1 MGSSPTRGTKMA
13 KLSINENF
21 FKNWTSEMS
30 YILGFIVADGCILK
44 RKNRKNSYIFNI
56 TNKEKQHLEKIKKA
70 MSAAAPLG
78 LKRSGYTKKKDC
90 YFIQICNKEIC
101 KDLINL
107 GILPRKTYNLKPIK
121 VPDKYFPDFVR
132 GFFDGDG
139 TVYIYKVNK
148 VPQIKAGF
156 VSTSLSFFI
165 EFNKRLCKNL
175 DIPTKPIHKTTDKR
189 GKEKMAQFSTH
200 FYIDDCE
207 KLAEFI
213 YRDNS
218 ILYLSRKRRVFEKWK
233 LIERRH
239 YIKQKY
245 PSKIGWR
252 LSEKTLA

>member
-1 MGSSPTRGTKMA
+1 
-13 KLSINENF
+13 
-21 FKNWTSEMS
+21 MS

-139 TVYIYKVNK
+139 TVYIYKVNNT
-148 VPQIKAGF
+148 PQIKVDF
-156 VSTSLSFFI
+156 ISTSY
-165 EFNKRLCKNL
+165 
-175 DIPTKPIHKTTDKR
+175 
-189 GKEKMAQFSTH
+189 H
-200 FYIDDCE
+200 FKGRFY
-207 KLAEFI
+207 
-213 YRDNS
+213 
-218 ILYLSRKRRVFEKWK
+218 
-233 LIERRH
+233 
-239 YIKQKY
+239 KY
-245 PSKIGWR
+245 Q
-252 LSEKTLA
+252 